1 MKDINE
7 SRYYGKRSLHGKFD
21 LKDKP
26 GSCKSSSCVLK
37 IPGLN
42 KTGNVAIGYKKK

>member
-21 LKDKP
+21 LKDK
-26 GSCKSSSCVLK
+26 SSSDVLK
-37 IPGLN
+37 VPGID
-42 KTGNVAIGYKKK
+42 KAGNVAVGYKKK

>member
-7 SRYYGKRSLHGKFD
+7 SRYYSERSFHGEFD

-26 GSCKSSSCVLK
+26 GSDVLK
-37 IPGLN
+37 VPG
-42 KTGNVAIGYKKK
+42 IDSR